1 MMYPSNIINS
11 FVPNVPV
18 WHCMKSVR
26 IQSFSGPCSVGMWE
40 NMDQKNSEHEHFL
53 RSVIPST
60 NIWKPNR
67 S

>member
-1 MMYPSNIINS
+1 MTYPSNIINLL
-11 FVPNVPV
+11 VPNIPV

-26 IQSFSGPCSVGMWE
+26 IQSFSDPYSVGMWE
-40 NMDQKNSEHEHFL
+40 NTDQKNSEHGHFL
-53 RSVIPST
+53 RSVIPPT